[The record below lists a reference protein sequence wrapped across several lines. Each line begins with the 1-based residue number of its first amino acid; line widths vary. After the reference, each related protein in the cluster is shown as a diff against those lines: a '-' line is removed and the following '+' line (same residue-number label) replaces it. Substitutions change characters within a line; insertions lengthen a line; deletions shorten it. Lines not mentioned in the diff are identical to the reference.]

1 MHCSE
6 KTYLVVGAGFSGA
19 TLARE
24 LVTKLDCRVVVLE
37 ERAHLAGNC
46 HTERDRTT
54 GVMVHVFGPHIFH
67 TGRED
72 VWNYVNR
79 FGTFVPFVNRV
90 KASNSFGLFSFPI
103 NLHTI
108 NQFFSKRFSPKEA
121 RAFVAS
127 LGDRTIGEP
136 QNFEEQ
142 ALKYVGRELYDAFFY
157 HYTRKQWGCE
167 PRELPASIL
176 KRLPVRFNYNDHY
189 YHDPFQGI
197 PELGYSAVIERMLDH
212 PHITVQ
218 TSVSYSTDLDK
229 GFDHCFYT
237 GLLDAYFGFKLGRLS
252 YRTVTFERIESEG
265 DYQGNA
271 VINYTDASQPFTRV
285 HEHKHLAPWE
295 SHERTIAFR
304 EFSKETRVGDLP
316 YYPKRLA
323 ADKTLLRKYRELA
336 KNLSATSFLGRL
348 GTYRY
353 LDMDTVI
360 GEALD
365 FAATFAESVRRGRRC
380 PVFPSRGGGE
390 GVSVES

>member
-1 MHCSE
+1 
-6 KTYLVVGAGFSGA
+6 
-19 TLARE
+19 
-24 LVTKLDCRVVVLE
+24 
-37 ERAHLAGNC
+37 
-46 HTERDRTT
+46 
-54 GVMVHVFGPHIFH
+54 
-67 TGRED
+67 
-72 VWNYVNR
+72 
-79 FGTFVPFVNRV
+79 
-90 KASNSFGLFSFPI
+90 
-103 NLHTI
+103 
-108 NQFFSKRFSPKEA
+108 
-121 RAFVAS
+121 
-127 LGDRTIGEP
+127 
-136 QNFEEQ
+136 
-142 ALKYVGRELYDAFFY
+142 
-157 HYTRKQWGCE
+157 
-167 PRELPASIL
+167 
-176 KRLPVRFNYNDHY
+176 
-189 YHDPFQGI
+189 
-197 PELGYSAVIERMLDH
+197 MLDH

-380 PVFPSRGGGE
+380 RVFPSRGGGE

>member
-1 MHCSE
+1 
-6 KTYLVVGAGFSGA
+6 
-19 TLARE
+19 
-24 LVTKLDCRVVVLE
+24 
-37 ERAHLAGNC
+37 
-46 HTERDRTT
+46 HTERDRAT

-67 TGRED
+67 TDRED

-108 NQFFSKRFSPKEA
+108 NQFFGKRFSPKEA
-121 RAFVAS
+121 RTFIGS

-157 HYTRKQWGCE
+157 HYTTKQWGCE

-176 KRLPVRFNYNDHY
+176 KRLPVRFNYNDNY
-189 YHDPFQGI
+189 YHDAFQGI
-197 PELGYSAVIERMLDH
+197 PEQGYSTVIERMLDD

-218 TSVSYSTDLDK
+218 TSVSYSADLEK

-304 EFSKETRVGDLP
+304 EFSKETGAGDLP

-336 KNLSATSFLGRL
+336 KGLSATSFLGRL

-390 GVSVES
+390 GVRVES